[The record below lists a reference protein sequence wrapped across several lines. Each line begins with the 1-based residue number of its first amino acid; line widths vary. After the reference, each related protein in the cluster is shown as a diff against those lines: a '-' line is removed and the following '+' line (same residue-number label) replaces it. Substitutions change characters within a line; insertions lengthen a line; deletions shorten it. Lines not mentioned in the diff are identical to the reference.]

1 MQLILVLGNDMR
13 AIEYSHTGAADLLQ
27 VVEREVREPAPGE
40 VRVRIAVSGVNPTD
54 WKARAG
60 NGDGAALPHP
70 QVPGQD
76 GAGIVDAAGDAVT
89 HVAPGDRVWLWD
101 AAYRRT
107 DGTAQELAIIPA
119 GQVVVLPDS
128 ASFDVGASLGIP
140 ALTAHRALT
149 AREGG
154 PDRLAPGALD
164 GVAVMVTGG
173 AGAVSHAAIQL
184 AVWAGATVITTVSGD
199 EKAALARKAGAHHV
213 INYRSEDVVARVKDI
228 APAGAAVIVEVNA
241 NANIE
246 TDLAVIAMGGTIV
259 IYAGTGD
266 GALGVP
272 VRASMAKNVRL
283 QFILTYT
290 TTAEQKQNAVAA
302 VSAATADG
310 ALEVGDET
318 GLPIMRFP
326 LERTAD
332 AHQAVED
339 GAIGKVLIDVAAL

>member
-1 MQLILVLGNDMR
+1 MR
-13 AIEYSHTGAADLLQ
+13 AIEYARTGGVDVLE
-27 VVEREVREPAPGE
+27 VVERDVREPAPDE

-60 NGDGAALPHP
+60 NGDGATLPHP
-70 QVPGQD
+70 QIPGQD

-101 AAYRRT
+101 AAYGRT
-107 DGTAQELAIIPA
+107 DGTTQELAIIPA
-119 GQVVVLPDS
+119 GQVVALPDS

-154 PDRLAPGALD
+154 PERLEPGALE
-164 GVAVMVTGG
+164 GVTVLVSGG

-184 AVWAGATVITTVSGD
+184 AAWAGATVITTVSSD

-266 GALGVP
+266 SALGVP

-290 TTAEQKQNAVAA
+290 TTAEQKQKAVAA

-310 ALEVGDET
+310 ALEVGDAT
-318 GLPIMRFP
+318 GLPITRFP